1 MTDKFRNTIFLLFL
15 FIGITAF
22 AQQKLTFRVADFSY
36 DAFDQT
42 ARDERFKRLDG
53 SGFLYAI
60 VKISSDSPA
69 DKLGEYRF
77 NFGNMN
83 HISEDHDGELWL
95 YVQKNAKIVTITRNG
110 YFPVNHY
117 DLNTTIESGKTYRM
131 KLSAQGPVIYTQMVM
146 FDITPADSKAMVMI
160 TKEES
165 GQNEEVFGSID
176 ETGGVA
182 KSLEYGTYTYRVMA
196 ENYYPSEGRITLNNQ
211 DETHIE
217 KVTLRS
223 NGANITL
230 DAGADAEIYVN
241 GAKRG
246 KNKWTGLLKAGNY
259 NVECRMVNHRPSQQN
274 INVEEGKDRT
284 FQLTPPT
291 PITGILAITSRP
303 LGANINIDGKDYG
316 TTPRNINNLLIGHHS
331 ITLSMSGYASKTGEC
346 DIREGETRSLE
357 FAMEKSETSATPQAS
372 ADSQTISTD
381 GDKTFTVGNVSFVM
395 KPVAGGTFT
404 MGLTPEQGIAHE
416 LAEDRIPVHQVTL
429 SSYYI
434 GQTEVTQELWQAVMG
449 SNPSKIKGS
458 NLPVEHV
465 SWDDCQEFI
474 RKLNSITGQKF
485 LLPTEA
491 EWEYA
496 ARGGNKTK
504 SYKYSGS
511 NNIDDIAWYYD
522 GNSVSTTHDVKTK
535 QPNELGIYDMSGNVG
550 EWCSDWYGDYRSNAQ
565 TNPTGP
571 LTSQGRVGRGG
582 SWNTNP
588 RVCRISYR
596 SSNTPGFHSDSL
608 GLRLAL

>member
-1 MTDKFRNTIFLLFL
+1 MIRIKHNIRFSFLLLFL
-15 FIGITAF
+15 IASISSAF

-42 ARDERFKRLDG
+42 ARDERFKRYDG

-60 VKISSDSPA
+60 VKVSGDSSA

-83 HISEDHDGELWL
+83 HIVEDHDGELWL

-131 KLSAQGPVIYTQMVM
+131 KLSAQAAKVYTQMVM
-146 FDITPADSKAMVMI
+146 FSITPADSKAVVMI

-259 NVECRMVNHRPSQQN
+259 NVECRMVNHRPSQQT
-274 INVEEGKDRT
+274 ISVEEAKDRT
-284 FQLTPPT
+284 IQLTPPT

-331 ITLSMSGYASKTGEC
+331 ITVSKDGYTSKKEEC
-346 DIREGETRSLE
+346 DIREKEQFSLNI
-357 FAMEKSETSATPQAS
+357 ALEKTQAATAPQVGN
-372 ADSQTISTD
+372 TE
-381 GDKTFTVGNVSFVM
+381 GDKTFTVGSVTFTM

-404 MGLTPEQGIAHE
+404 MGATEEQGSDAYDDE
-416 LAEDRIPVHQVTL
+416 TPVHKVTL
-429 SSYYI
+429 NDYYI
-434 GQTEVTQELWQAVMG
+434 GETEVTQELWRAVMG
-449 SNPSKIKGS
+449 KNPSYFKGS
-458 NLPVEHV
+458 NLPVERV
-465 SWDDCQEFI
+465 NWNDCQEFI
-474 RKLNSITGQKF
+474 QKLNKKTGQKF
-485 LLPTEA
+485 RLPTEA

-496 ARGGNKTK
+496 ARGGTK
-504 SYKYSGS
+504 SRGLKYSSS
-511 NNIDDIAWYYD
+511 NNVFDVAWFTD
-522 GNSVSTTHDVKTK
+522 NSESRTHSVKTK
-535 QPNELGIYDMSGNVG
+535 APNELGIYDMSGNVF
-550 EWCSDWYGDYRSNAQ
+550 EWCNDMYCSYNDPRYNSEGIVSGSN
-565 TNPTGP
+565 
-571 LTSQGRVGRGG
+571 RVIRGG
-582 SWNTNP
+582 SWFDYARRC
-588 RVCRISYR
+588 RVSYR
-596 SSNTPGFHSDSL
+596 LENNIVSHYYTL
-608 GLRLAL
+608 GLRLAMDVQK